1 MENNAEKKTSAVWS
15 FLNSNFGLFIC
26 SSVFITFI
34 SWAYNEVQQSSKGK
48 MERELSIQ
56 KLMTEIKYR
65 NILLASRIDDYY
77 YQEDSLNYDVLDEIK
92 IVFKGDTEEL
102 ISGKQETTDFTP
114 IFPEYAKRSLISLY
128 WELISIS
135 ENESKS
141 SSAAH
146 TSGLVK
152 FNLELQR
159 LMKNELNTD
168 EDTNMENAD
177 ILRLDSIRVSFT
189 NHIDSTYF

>member
-1 MENNAEKKTSAVWS
+1 MENNADKKPSALWS

-34 SWAYNEVQQSSKGK
+34 SWAYNEVQQHTKGQLEK
-48 MERELSIQ
+48 ELTIQ
-56 KLMTEIKYR
+56 KLITEIKYR
-65 NILLASRIDDYY
+65 NILLESRIDDYY
-77 YQEDSLNYDVLDEIK
+77 YHHDSLNYMILDEIK
-92 IVFKGDTEEL
+92 TVFKGDTEEL
-102 ISGKQETTDFTP
+102 LGGKMESTDFTP

-135 ENESKS
+135 QNEPKN
-141 SSAAH
+141 SAEGY

-159 LMKNELNTD
+159 LMKNELNTEEHSD
-168 EDTNMENAD
+168 MENED
-177 ILRLDSIRVSFT
+177 ILRLDSFRVSFT